1 MTVLRA
7 AVCVLLC
14 LQFAAAQNQPTSP
27 GGSEPAPAAQQAA
40 TPSDQSSAKPEAAA
54 KPENAAGQQSA
65 ETKPQEG
72 QAPAGSQPQPG
83 TQPSGDTKQ
92 PTGAA
97 PQVTP
102 ALIGFGLED
111 GTPIKLRLTRNL
123 SSATDKKGDTVDF
136 EVIEDLN
143 VSGVLVI
150 PRGSTAWAT
159 ITDAQPKRRMGRGGK
174 LDVNIDTVRLNDG
187 EKVGLR
193 AVRENKGGGH
203 VGAMTGAM
211 VATGIV
217 FFPAAPLFLFMHG
230 KDINIPKGTEITAYV
245 AGNIPLDKTK
255 FQDTDHPQGTTVAAA
270 GVTAAEADAMIA
282 LVSNPDG
289 AEVTIDDAFMGNAP
303 AKLRLKAGKH
313 SIKVSMAGYKDWTRE
328 MTVIS
333 GSEVSLAATL
343 EKTN

>member
-1 MTVLRA
+1 MIQGFTIEERSTMPVLRA
-7 AVCVLLC
+7 AVCVFLC
-14 LQFAAAQNQPTSP
+14 LQFAAAQTTMSGAPEQEP
-27 GGSEPAPAAQQAA
+27 GAQQPAAASGQN
-40 TPSDQSSAKPEAAA
+40 AA
-54 KPENAAGQQSA
+54 KPDAGQQAS
-65 ETKPQEG
+65 EEKPQDG
-72 QAPAGSQPQPG
+72 QAVSQPAS
-83 TQPSGDTKQ
+83 SGDTKQ

-102 ALIGFGLED
+102 ALTGFGLED
-111 GTPIKLRLTRNL
+111 GTPVKLRLTRNL
-123 SSATDKKGDTVDF
+123 SSASDKKGDTVDF

-174 LDVNIDTVRLNDG
+174 LDVNIDKVRLKDG

-193 AVRENKGGGH
+193 AVKENKGGGH

-230 KDINIPKGTEITAYV
+230 KDINIPQGTEITAYV

-255 FQDTDHPQGTTVAAA
+255 FQDTDQPQGAAVAM
-270 GVTAAEADAMIA
+270 TAAEADGMIA

-328 MTVIS
+328 MTVMS
-333 GSEVSLAATL
+333 GSQVSLAATL